1 MAEVNKEGRAN
12 FPSGTKCGS
21 GDKNI
26 SATEIRQFRLA
37 KMGRKEERF
46 FHQKEKQI
54 LLICRM

>member
-1 MAEVNKEGRAN
+1 MAEVNKEGRTN

-37 KMGRKEERF
+37 KMGRKEKDFSTR
-46 FHQKEKQI
+46 KRSG
-54 LLICRM
+54 LY